1 MALLALAGLIR
12 PEAWVLSGAYVLWL
26 LPEKGLRGIWPYVLM
41 AAAAPL
47 LWVAWDWIVTGRPL
61 YSLTSTR
68 ETAGEFKRNRGV
80 VEALKLVPDYIGAN
94 EKIVNVAVG
103 GLGSLTALWM
113 LKRRALLPV
122 ALMGLGL
129 LTFLAIAAAGL
140 SVIPRYLAVPS
151 ILFNLGAAVSLT
163 AWLVVREPKRVHRLL
178 LGLFVLSLLVGAWR
192 AVPYSKDFR
201 KLHGQETFVK
211 AQHMGLKSI
220 LDDPKVVPL
229 LETCRPITTPTH
241 SAIPVI
247 RFETG
252 MPKDAFTPSIGQSKP
267 PAHGLLLIGSTFN
280 FEPSAARSTSGVSE
294 RSARKWWSNYPLSTF
309 KFVSGNARWRVYAN
323 C

>member
-1 MALLALAGLIR
+1 
-12 PEAWVLSGAYVLWL
+12 V
-26 LPEKGLRGIWPYVLM
+26 
-41 AAAAPL
+41 
-47 LWVAWDWIVTGRPL
+47 WDWIVTGKPL

-68 ETAGEFKRNRGV
+68 ETAGEFKRDRGV
-80 VEALKLVPDYIGAN
+80 IEAIKLVPDYVGAN

-103 GLGSLTALWM
+103 GLGTLTALWM
-113 LKRRALLPV
+113 LRKRALLPV
-122 ALMGLGL
+122 ALMAIGLA
-129 LTFLAIAAAGL
+129 TFLAIAAAGL

-151 ILFNLGAAVSLT
+151 ILFNLGVALALT
-163 AWLVVREPKRVHRLL
+163 GWLLVKEPKRAHRLL
-178 LGLFVLSLLVGAWR
+178 LGLFVVSLLVGAWR
-192 AVPYSKDFR
+192 SIPYSKDFR

-211 AQHMGLKSI
+211 SQHVALKSI
-220 LDDPKVVPL
+220 LDDPRVVPL
-229 LETCRPITTPTH
+229 LQSKACRPITTPTH

-252 MPKDAFTPSIGQSKP
+252 MPKEAFVPSIAQDGP
-267 PAHGLLLIGSTFN
+267 PDHGVLLIGTTFN